1 MRFAIR
7 AATAVSFVLTA
18 AGAATAQDAPPF
30 PPGTKYGYINLQ
42 RVLAESNVGRTASTR
57 VQELT
62 DTKLAELQSRQTTLQ
77 GQLTGSEQQL
87 LELQQRLEQGQNVMS
102 AQARLS
108 LQREISRLQ
117 LEFQRQTQDA
127 QAEMERVSQD
137 ADAEV
142 AELRQELQLQFEQQL
157 APALDQVA
165 NERQVDLIFSVEGLI
180 WGRPA
185 LDLTQAV
192 VDRLNGR

>member
-7 AATAVSFVLTA
+7 AATAVSLFLTA

-62 DTKLAELQSRQTTLQ
+62 DTKLAEIQSRQTTLQ
-77 GQLTGSEQQL
+77 TQIDSSNQQL
-87 LELQQRLEQGQNVMS
+87 VELQQKLEQGQNVMS

-117 LEFQRQTQDA
+117 LELQRQTQDA
-127 QAEMERVSQD
+127 QAEMERVTQD

-165 NERQVDLIFSVEGLI
+165 TQNQVDLIFNIEGLI

>member
-1 MRFAIR
+1 MTFVIR
-7 AATAVSFVLTA
+7 AATAASLLLMA

-42 RVLAESNVGRTASTR
+42 RVLAESNVGRSASTR

-62 DTKLAELQSRQTTLQ
+62 DTKLAEIQSRQTTLQ
-77 GQLTGSEQQL
+77 SQLTSSEQQL
-87 LELQQRLEQGQNVMS
+87 VDLQQKLEQGQNVMS

-117 LEFQRQTQDA
+117 LELQRQTQDA
-127 QAEMERVSQD
+127 QAEMERVTQD

-142 AELRQELQLQFEQQL
+142 AELQQELQLEFQNQL
-157 APALDQVA
+157 APALDEVA
-165 NERQVDLIFSVEGLI
+165 AERQVDLIFNVEGLI
-180 WGRPA
+180 WGLPA

-192 VDRLNGR
+192 VQKLNGR

>member
-1 MRFAIR
+1 MRFVIR
-7 AATAVSFVLTA
+7 VATAVSLFVAA
-18 AGAATAQDAPPF
+18 AGAAAAQQF

-42 RVLAESNVGRTASTR
+42 RVLAESDVGRTAGTR

-62 DTKLAELQSRQTTLQ
+62 DTKLAEIQSRQATLQ
-77 GQLTGSEQQL
+77 GQIDSSNQQL
-87 LELQQRLEQGQNVMS
+87 LDLQQRLEQGQNVMS

-117 LEFQRQTQDA
+117 LELQRQTQDA
-127 QAEMERVSQD
+127 QAEMERVTQD

-157 APALDQVA
+157 APALDEVA
-165 NERQVDLIFSVEGLI
+165 AERQVDLIFNIEGLI
-180 WGRPA
+180 WGLPD
-185 LDLTQAV
+185 LDLTQSV
-192 VDRLNGR
+192 VEKLNRR

>member
-1 MRFAIR
+1 
-7 AATAVSFVLTA
+7 
-18 AGAATAQDAPPF
+18 
-30 PPGTKYGYINLQ
+30 
-42 RVLAESNVGRTASTR
+42 
-57 VQELT
+57 
-62 DTKLAELQSRQTTLQ
+62 
-77 GQLTGSEQQL
+77 
-87 LELQQRLEQGQNVMS
+87 MS

-142 AELRQELQLQFEQQL
+142 AELRQELQLEFEQQL

-165 NERQVDLIFSVEGLI
+165 TERQVDLIFNVEGLI
-180 WGRPA
+180 WGLPA

>member
-1 MRFAIR
+1 MRYAIR
-7 AATAVSFVLTA
+7 AATAVSLFLTA
-18 AGAATAQDAPPF
+18 AGAATAQNAPPF

-62 DTKLAELQSRQTTLQ
+62 DTKLAEIQSRQTTLQ
-77 GQLTGSEQQL
+77 SQIDTSNQQL
-87 LELQQRLEQGQNVMS
+87 VELQQRLEQGQNVMS

-117 LEFQRQTQDA
+117 LELQRQTQDA
-127 QAEMERVSQD
+127 QAEMERVTQD

-142 AELRQELQLQFEQQL
+142 SELQQELQLEFEQQL

-165 NERQVDLIFSVEGLI
+165 TERQVDLIFNIEGLI

>member
-62 DTKLAELQSRQTTLQ
+62 DTKLAELQSRQATLQ

-87 LELQQRLEQGQNVMS
+87 IELQQKLEQGQNVMS

-117 LEFQRQTQDA
+117 LEFQRQQQDA

>member
-62 DTKLAELQSRQTTLQ
+62 DTKLAEIQSRQTTLQ
-77 GQLTGSEQQL
+77 SQIDTSNQQL
-87 LELQQRLEQGQNVMS
+87 VELQQRLEQGQNVMS

-117 LEFQRQTQDA
+117 LELQRQTQDA
-127 QAEMERVSQD
+127 QAEMERVTQD

-142 AELRQELQLQFEQQL
+142 SELQQELQLEFEQQL

-165 NERQVDLIFSVEGLI
+165 TERQVDLIFNVEGLI
-180 WGRPA
+180 WGLPA

>member
-7 AATAVSFVLTA
+7 AATAVSLFLTA
-18 AGAATAQDAPPF
+18 AGAATAQNAPPF

-42 RVLAESNVGRTASTR
+42 RVLAESNVGQTASTR

-62 DTKLAELQSRQTTLQ
+62 DTKLAEIQSRQTTLQ
-77 GQLTGSEQQL
+77 SQIDTSNQQL
-87 LELQQRLEQGQNVMS
+87 VELQQKLEQGQNVMS

-117 LEFQRQTQDA
+117 LELQRQTQDA
-127 QAEMERVSQD
+127 QAEMERVTQD

-142 AELRQELQLQFEQQL
+142 AELRQELQLAFEQQL

-165 NERQVDLIFSVEGLI
+165 TESQVDLIFNIEGLI
-180 WGRPA
+180 WGRPD

-192 VDRLNGR
+192 VDRLNGP

>member
-7 AATAVSFVLTA
+7 AATAVSLFLTA

-62 DTKLAELQSRQTTLQ
+62 DTKLAEIQSRQTTLQ
-77 GQLTGSEQQL
+77 SQIDTSNQQL
-87 LELQQRLEQGQNVMS
+87 LELQQKLEQGQNVMS

-117 LEFQRQTQDA
+117 LELQRQTQDA
-127 QAEMERVSQD
+127 QAEMERVTQD

-142 AELRQELQLQFEQQL
+142 AELRQELQLAFEQQL
-157 APALDQVA
+157 APALDEVA
-165 NERQVDLIFSVEGLI
+165 TQNQVDLIFNIEGLI

-192 VDRLNGR
+192 VDRLNGS

>member
-1 MRFAIR
+1 MRSVIR
-7 AATAVSFVLTA
+7 AATAASLLLVA
-18 AGAATAQDAPPF
+18 AGAAPAHAQF

-42 RVLAESNVGRTASTR
+42 RVLAESEVGRSASTR

-62 DTKLAELQSRQTTLQ
+62 DAKLAEIQSRQTTLQ
-77 GQLTGSEQQL
+77 GELELRNQQL
-87 LELQQRLEQGQNVMS
+87 LELQQNLEQGQNVMS

-117 LEFQRQTQDA
+117 LELQRQTQDA
-127 QAEMERVSQD
+127 QAEMERVTQD

-157 APALDQVA
+157 APALDEVA
-165 NERQVDLIFSVEGLI
+165 AERQVDLIFNVEGLI
-180 WGRPA
+180 WGLPN

-192 VDRLNGR
+192 VDKLNTR

>member
-7 AATAVSFVLTA
+7 AATAVSVVLTA
-18 AGAATAQDAPPF
+18 AGAATAQDVPPF

-62 DTKLAELQSRQTTLQ
+62 DTKLAELQSRQATLQ
-77 GQLTGSEQQL
+77 GQLTSSEQQL
-87 LELQQRLEQGQNVMS
+87 VELQQKLEQGQNVMS

-165 NERQVDLIFSVEGLI
+165 TERQVDLIFSVEGLI

>member
-1 MRFAIR
+1 MRYAIR
-7 AATAVSFVLTA
+7 AATAVSLFLTA
-18 AGAATAQDAPPF
+18 AGAATAQNAPPF

-62 DTKLAELQSRQTTLQ
+62 DTKLAEIQSRQTTLQ
-77 GQLTGSEQQL
+77 SQIDTSNQQL
-87 LELQQRLEQGQNVMS
+87 VELQQRLEQGQNVMS

-117 LEFQRQTQDA
+117 LELQRQTQDA
-127 QAEMERVSQD
+127 QAEMERVTQD

-142 AELRQELQLQFEQQL
+142 SELQQELQLEFEQQL

-165 NERQVDLIFSVEGLI
+165 TESQVDLIFNIEGLI

>member
-1 MRFAIR
+1 MRFVIR
-7 AATAVSFVLTA
+7 VATAGSLFLAA
-18 AGAATAQDAPPF
+18 AGAAAAQNAPPF

-42 RVLAESNVGRTASTR
+42 RVLAESDVGRTASSR

-62 DTKLAELQSRQTTLQ
+62 DTKLAEIQSRQTTLQ
-77 GQLTGSEQQL
+77 GQIDSSNQQL
-87 LELQQRLEQGQNVMS
+87 LGLQQKLEQGQNVMS

-117 LEFQRQTQDA
+117 LELQRQTQDA
-127 QAEMERVSQD
+127 QAEMERVTQD

-157 APALDQVA
+157 TPALDQVA
-165 NERQVDLIFSVEGLI
+165 AERQVDLIFNIEGLI
-180 WGRPA
+180 WGLPA

-192 VDRLNGR
+192 VQKLNGR